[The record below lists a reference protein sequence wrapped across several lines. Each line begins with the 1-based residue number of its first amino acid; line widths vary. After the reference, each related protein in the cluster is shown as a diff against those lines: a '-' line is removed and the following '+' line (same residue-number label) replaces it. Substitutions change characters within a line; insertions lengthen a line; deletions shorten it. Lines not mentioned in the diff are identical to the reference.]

1 MSVKTA
7 KTVTVV
13 VSAVATMAELFKEYM
28 AKMPDDF
35 DTKKEI
41 DEYIKIGLKEILEAK
56 KTEEKT
62 KKKKEV
68 KVANTINK
76 GTGAGGAKTNENGLK
91 YEKKSGLSM
100 LFTII
105 KEVKKEYTE
114 ISFDN
119 ENDAGVSIPFIY
131 VKKKGF
137 LKYLKSA
144 INENIPIAH
153 GCKEPDEC
161 YINENTKIIFIIETK
176 YQQTGGSVCEK
187 LQTAPVKKEHFRE
200 LFPTYKIEYIYC
212 LSPWFKENCKYELI
226 LLERANIPV
235 FWGDSL
241 TYKKDIIDYIVNY

>member
-1 MSVKTA
+1 MSA
-7 KTVTVV
+7 KTVIVV

-28 AKMPDDF
+28 AKMPYDF

-105 KEVKKEYTE
+105 EEVEKNITKV
-114 ISFDN
+114 SF

-131 VKKKGF
+131 VKKKEF

-235 FWGDSL
+235 FWGNSS
-241 TYKKDIIDYIVNY
+241 TYKKDIVDYIVNYK